1 MVFGSNHNNTEFN
14 ITGPI
19 KKIISLKADLESTDM
34 VLDIRAIL
42 SIPAVYSKVR
52 KILGNAQY
60 TRLFVAKYIRAQEG
74 NRVLDIG
81 CGPGDILNYLPKVE
95 YVGFDI
101 DEAYI
106 QAARSRYGSRGTFFC
121 RKVSEEAFEGE
132 NRFDIVLA
140 LGILHHLDNTE
151 AMSLFNLS
159 KRILRPGGR
168 LITFDGCYVPDQS
181 IIARWF
187 LSKDRGVYVRTKEE
201 YLNLSHTSFH
211 HVTFS
216 IHHDLLRIP
225 YTILIMEC
233 TKE

>member
-1 MVFGSNHNNTEFN
+1 MILLDYN
-14 ITGPI
+14 IMEPI
-19 KKIISLKADLESTDM
+19 KKIISSKADLESTDM
-34 VLDIRAIL
+34 ILDIRAFL

-52 KILGNAQY
+52 KILGNEQY
-60 TRLFVAKYIRAQEG
+60 ARLFVAKYIRAQEG
-74 NRVLDIG
+74 NKVLDIG
-81 CGPGDILNYLPKVE
+81 CGPGDILNYLPHVE

-101 DEAYI
+101 DEVYI

-121 RKVSEEAFEGE
+121 RKVSEDAFEGE

-159 KRILRPGGR
+159 RRILRPGGR

-187 LSKDRGVYVRTKEE
+187 LSKDRGDYVRTKEE
-201 YLNLSHTSFH
+201 YLNLSRRAFRDITS
-211 HVTFS
+211 S